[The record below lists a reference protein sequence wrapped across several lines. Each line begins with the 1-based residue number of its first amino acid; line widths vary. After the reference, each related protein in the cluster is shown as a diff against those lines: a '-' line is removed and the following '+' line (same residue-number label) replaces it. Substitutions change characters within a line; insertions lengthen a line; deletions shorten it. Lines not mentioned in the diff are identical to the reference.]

1 MVDCPL
7 TVRCLFF
14 LSVYISVCL
23 SVYLYV
29 CVSVCLSVSVSLCL
43 SMYLPVCQCISMS
56 VYVCLS
62 VSVSLCLSS
71 PSLFFF
77 LFFIL
82 FLDRVRSVLAFGTMA
97 VIAAV
102 FILISPFLFAVF
114 TCGDVTLKVMTRLF
128 LATVVFMGKSKI
140 NTFLSARRVWLA
152 TKNQTGPFR
161 VQTIC

>member
-1 MVDCPL
+1 MYLYV
-7 TVRCLFF
+7 CLCIC
-14 LSVYISVCL
+14 LPVYLYVYVSACL

-29 CVSVCLSVSVSLCL
+29 CLCICLSV
-43 SMYLPVCQCISMS
+43 YL
-56 VYVCLS
+56 YV
-62 VSVSLCLSS
+62 CLSS

-77 LFFIL
+77 FILFL

-97 VIAAV
+97 VIGAV

-140 NTFLSARRVWLA
+140 NIFPSARCVWLA
-152 TKNQTGPFR
+152 TKNQSGPFR
-161 VQTIC
+161 VQTFC